1 MTSIFWSQS
10 IILKPHCLD
19 LNKNEWFIILH
30 SMQNSDILHKN
41 LWFGSSHFA
50 KFLCKQPYEIFYA
63 ITKYFL
69 AFVLDIFDFRF
80 PLQKC
85 KKNRLPGL
93 KSLHICLKN
102 KHEDFFL
109 HMQKDLSTL
118 WKVYESKTFEFHLFW
133 RYDVFKHLKKAFLAK
148 KRGKMRLF
156 K

>member
-10 IILKPHCLD
+10 IILKPHC

-69 AFVLDIFDFRF
+69 AFVLDFFDFVHFRF
-80 PLQKC
+80 HLQNIHC
-85 KKNRLPGL
+85 KKPLAWLDKPTYL
-93 KSLHICLKN
+93 SEK

-118 WKVYESKTFEFHLFW
+118 WEVYESKTFELRLFW
-133 RYDVFKHLKKAFLAK
+133 YDVFKHPKKAFLAK
-148 KRGKMRLF
+148 KNAPLK
-156 K
+156 